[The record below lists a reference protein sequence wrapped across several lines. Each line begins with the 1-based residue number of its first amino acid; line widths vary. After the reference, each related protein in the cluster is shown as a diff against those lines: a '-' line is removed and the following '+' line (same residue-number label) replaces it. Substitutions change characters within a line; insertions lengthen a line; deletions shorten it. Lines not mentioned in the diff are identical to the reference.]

1 MHTCL
6 DLEDDVFLGNMAVL
20 AFYFSVSFWEWKFR
34 QKMFLGHNCP
44 SEVIFVFKL
53 SVWEC
58 KNMFSGRNQHLQ
70 QLLFFLACKR
80 GTKFISI
87 GLPEGNDFHPKIGGE
102 LFEGLHFCHFAGEE
116 PPCVGSF
123 RKK

>member
-70 QLLFFLACKR
+70 QLLFFWHVNGEQNSFPLGCQRA
-80 GTKFISI
+80 TTFI
-87 GLPEGNDFHPKIGGE
+87 PKLE
-102 LFEGLHFCHFAGEE
+102 VNCLKVFTFVTLLEKSHHVLVVSE
-116 PPCVGSF
+116 
-123 RKK
+123 KK